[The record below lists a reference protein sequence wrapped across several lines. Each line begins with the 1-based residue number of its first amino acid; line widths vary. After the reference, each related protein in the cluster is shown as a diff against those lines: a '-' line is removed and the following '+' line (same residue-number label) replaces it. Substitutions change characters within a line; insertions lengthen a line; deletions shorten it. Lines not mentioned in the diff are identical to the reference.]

1 MDERLLIKCEN
12 TIVADEVVELLHAHG
27 IVSRQ
32 HDESQDPRIGAY
44 GPLTGISI
52 FVFERDYE
60 LAKTLV
66 APVWKEKNAVRPFC
80 PKCGSENTV
89 PVVRRSVAGLIVLSV
104 LLVVVPAVYIGLP
117 KELGLRSGMADYIA
131 LFMAIVGI
139 VLAFTIKTY
148 NYRCADCGKKFTR

>member
-1 MDERLLIKCEN
+1 M
-12 TIVADEVVELLHAHG
+12 
-27 IVSRQ
+27 
-32 HDESQDPRIGAY
+32 
-44 GPLTGISI
+44 
-52 FVFERDYE
+52 FERDYE
-60 LAKTLV
+60 QAKTLV
-66 APVWKEKNAVRPFC
+66 ASVWKEKNAVRPFC

-89 PVVRRSVAGLIVLSV
+89 PVVRRSVAGVTVLSV

-117 KELGLRSGMADYIA
+117 KELGLRSGMADFIA

>member
-60 LAKTLV
+60 QAKTLV
-66 APVWKEKNAVRPFC
+66 ASVWKEKNAVRPFC

-89 PVVRRSVAGLIVLSV
+89 PLVRRSVAGLIVLSV

-117 KELGLRSGMADYIA
+117 KGLGLRSGVADYVA
-131 LFMAIVGI
+131 LFMAIMGI

-148 NYRCADCGKKFTR
+148 NYRCSDCGKKFTR

>member
-52 FVFERDYE
+52 FVFERDNE
-60 LAKTLV
+60 QAKNACCV
-66 APVWKEKNAVRPFC
+66 RMEGEKCRAPVL
-80 PKCGSENTV
+80 SE
-89 PVVRRSVAGLIVLSV
+89 
-104 LLVVVPAVYIGLP
+104 
-117 KELGLRSGMADYIA
+117 MW
-131 LFMAIVGI
+131 
-139 VLAFTIKTY
+139 
-148 NYRCADCGKKFTR
+148 